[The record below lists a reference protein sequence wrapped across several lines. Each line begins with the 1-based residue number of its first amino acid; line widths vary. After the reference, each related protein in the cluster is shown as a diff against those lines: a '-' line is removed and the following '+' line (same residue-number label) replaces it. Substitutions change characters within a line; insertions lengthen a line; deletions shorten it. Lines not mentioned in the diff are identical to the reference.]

1 MKVLQILLLT
11 IGLIISANILSRVSA
26 QNSNANTASNRYS
39 NNTANRYSGNYAG
52 NISNTNNYIGNLSPT
67 NQVLPLANT
76 NSSSISEEE
85 ETPKILKLI
94 SQEQTVKFPKSGEL
108 QVQVIEEVGKPFTV
122 RFVRDE
128 QPGFVQDDEI
138 IAQFVMRNPYGGYV
152 REYWYSAVDPKV
164 RFQIIKMEGIASPVI
179 HLMMVQP
186 GGSDYGFWSALFGEV
201 NGKIKLLTPNTTQ
214 FSWEGGVQIGNLG
227 NGNGTG
233 VAVWNSIW
241 DDGESHYGDHIYQVD
256 FYNFNKKL
264 GKFVKTKTVKTKQKH
279 ETPAKALES
288 LGLGFYRDAVRDFP
302 EFLEYRENF

>member
-39 NNTANRYSGNYAG
+39 NNTANGFSGNYAG
-52 NISNTNNYIGNLSPT
+52 NKSNTNNYIGNSSP
-67 NQVLPLANT
+67 N
-76 NSSSISEEE
+76 SEEE
-85 ETPKILKLI
+85 DTPKILKLI

-108 QVQVIEEVGKPFTV
+108 QVQIIEEVNQPFTL

-138 IAQFVMRNPYGGYV
+138 AAQFVMRSPSGGYI
-152 REYWYSAVDPKV
+152 REYWNSAVDPKV
-164 RFQIIKMEGIASPVI
+164 KFRVIEIEGVPSPVI
-179 HLMMVQP
+179 HLVIVQP
-186 GGSDYGFWSALFGEV
+186 GGTDYGFWSALFAEI
-201 NGKIKLLTPNTTQ
+201 NGKIKLLTPNTTR
-214 FSWEGGVQIGNLG
+214 FSWEGGVQIGDLG
-227 NGNGTG
+227 KGNGTG

-241 DDGESHYGDHIYQVD
+241 GDGESHYGEHIYQVD

-264 GKFVKTKTVKTKQKH
+264 GKFVKTKTVKTKQKQ
-279 ETPAKALES
+279 ENPTKALES
-288 LGLGFYRDAVRDFP
+288 LGLGFYKDAVRDFP